1 MRLAPL
7 RRGLFFGAYDRLAP
21 LRAHIAV
28 ADLRGSDEGVDCI
41 ADRLGINRL
50 YHACLEMDSRPTE
63 PGLLVGTAFVRYQTK
78 NSEPM
83 PCEANYSTIVG
94 FCSWALTAERQR
106 YRKNTPRPRLN

>member
-63 PGLLVGTAFVRYQTK
+63 PGLLGNGLCTISDKKFGTRAVRG
-78 NSEPM
+78 ELF
-83 PCEANYSTIVG
+83 NY
-94 FCSWALTAERQR
+94 R
-106 YRKNTPRPRLN
+106 RLLLLGADD